1 MEQSYLNMFLQGGII
16 IYILLVI
23 SIISLAIIIERLVFI
38 YKQNAR
44 YDDFFIQLKGAVKSD
59 DETTKLKVLGKMDF
73 SIAKFIAKIKP
84 DSTSNPSPI
93 KQIIDDALT
102 EEDAA
107 QKKRTH
113 ALIFIVQ
120 LAPLLGI
127 LGTVLGLAEAFL
139 SIGDLGGTEK
149 FQMLSRG
156 IGMALS
162 TTIAGL
168 VIAAYTMS
176 GHYFIK
182 YRSRKSLSVLTKH
195 IEDYIQTI
203 SAKNE
208 NRN

>member
-23 SIISLAIIIERLVFI
+23 SIISLAIIIERLIFI

-44 YDDFFIQLKGAVKSD
+44 YDDYFSELKSAVKSNDGNIKQKVLNRD
-59 DETTKLKVLGKMDF
+59 DSAITKL
-73 SIAKFIAKIKP
+73 IARLKP
-84 DSTSNPSPI
+84 SFSNPSPNRQAI
-93 KQIIDDALT
+93 EDALN

-113 ALIFIVQ
+113 ALVFIVQ

-127 LGTVLGLAEAFL
+127 LGTVLGLAQAFL

-149 FQMLSRG
+149 FQLLSRG

-182 YRSRKSLSVLTKH
+182 YRTRKSLSALSKH

-203 SAKNE
+203 TINNE
-208 NRN
+208 N

>member
-1 MEQSYLNMFLQGGII
+1 MEQTYLDMFLQGGFI
-16 IYILLVI
+16 IYILLII

-38 YKQNAR
+38 YKRNVR
-44 YDDFFIQLKGAVKSD
+44 YDNFFSELKSAVKSKD
-59 DETTKLKVLGKMDF
+59 KNSKQKVPGGKEATMGKYI
-73 SIAKFIAKIKP
+73 SRLKP
-84 DSTSNPSPI
+84 DSYDNPSLN
-93 KQIIDDALT
+93 KVIIEDVLN
-102 EEDAA
+102 EEDAV
-107 QKKRTH
+107 QKKHLH

-139 SIGDLGGTEK
+139 SIGNLGGAEK
-149 FQMLSRG
+149 FQILSQG
-156 IGMALS
+156 IGKALS

-182 YRSRKSLSVLTKH
+182 YRISKSISGLSKH

-203 SAKNE
+203 SGENE
-208 NRN
+208 N

>member
-23 SIISLAIIIERLVFI
+23 SIISLAIIIERLIFI

-44 YDDFFIQLKGAVKSD
+44 YDDYFSELKSAVKSNDENIKQKVLNRD
-59 DETTKLKVLGKMDF
+59 DPAITKL
-73 SIAKFIAKIKP
+73 IARLKP
-84 DSTSNPSPI
+84 SFSNPSPNR
-93 KQIIDDALT
+93 QIIEDALN
-102 EEDAA
+102 EEGAA

-113 ALIFIVQ
+113 ALVFIVQ

-127 LGTVLGLAEAFL
+127 LGTVLGLAQAFL

-149 FQMLSRG
+149 FQLLSRG

-182 YRSRKSLSVLTKH
+182 YRTRKSLSALSKH
-195 IEDYIQTI
+195 IEDYMQTI
-203 SAKNE
+203 TTNNE
-208 NRN
+208 N

>member
-23 SIISLAIIIERLVFI
+23 SIISLAIIIERLIFI

-44 YDDFFIQLKGAVKSD
+44 YDDYFSELRSAVKSNDENIKQKVLNRD
-59 DETTKLKVLGKMDF
+59 DSAITKL
-73 SIAKFIAKIKP
+73 IARLKP
-84 DSTSNPSPI
+84 SFSNPSPNR
-93 KQIIDDALT
+93 QIIEDALN

-113 ALIFIVQ
+113 ALVFIVQ

-127 LGTVLGLAEAFL
+127 LGTVLGLAQAFL
-139 SIGDLGGTEK
+139 SIGNLGGTEK
-149 FQMLSRG
+149 FQLLSRG

-182 YRSRKSLSVLTKH
+182 YRTRKSLSALSKH
-195 IEDYIQTI
+195 IEDYMQTI
-203 SAKNE
+203 TTNNE
-208 NRN
+208 N

>member
-16 IYILLVI
+16 IYILLII
-23 SIISLAIIIERLVFI
+23 SIISLAIIMERLVFI
-38 YKQNAR
+38 YKRNVK
-44 YDDFFIQLKGAVKSD
+44 YDDYFARIKSSAKSD
-59 DETTKLKVLGKMDF
+59 DENLSIGKYISKL
-73 SIAKFIAKIKP
+73 KP
-84 DSTSNPSPI
+84 DSSTNPSPN
-93 KQIIDDALT
+93 KQIIEDVLI

-113 ALIFIVQ
+113 ALVFIVQ

-127 LGTVLGLAEAFL
+127 LGTVLGLAQAFL

-149 FQMLSRG
+149 FQLLSRG

-182 YRSRKSLSVLTKH
+182 YRSRKSLSVLSKH

-203 SAKNE
+203 SNKNE
-208 NRN
+208 N

>member
-16 IYILLVI
+16 IYILLII
-23 SIISLAIIIERLVFI
+23 SIIALAIIIERLVFI
-38 YKQNAR
+38 YKQNAK
-44 YDDFFIQLKGAVKSD
+44 YDDFFARIKSSAKSD
-59 DETTKLKVLGKMDF
+59 DENHSIGKYISKL
-73 SIAKFIAKIKP
+73 KP
-84 DSTSNPSPI
+84 DSSTNPSPN
-93 KQIIDDALT
+93 KQIIEDVLI

-113 ALIFIVQ
+113 ALVFIVQ

-127 LGTVLGLAEAFL
+127 LGTVLGLAQAFL

-149 FQMLSRG
+149 FQLLSRG

-182 YRSRKSLSVLTKH
+182 YRSRKSLSVLSKH
-195 IEDYIQTI
+195 IENYIQTI
-203 SAKNE
+203 SNKNE
-208 NRN
+208 N

>member
-1 MEQSYLNMFLQGGII
+1 MEQSYLNMFLQSGII
-16 IYILLVI
+16 IYILLII
-23 SIISLAIIIERLVFI
+23 SIIALAIIIERLVFI
-38 YKQNAR
+38 YKQNAK
-44 YDDFFIQLKGAVKSD
+44 YDDFFARIKSSAKSD
-59 DETTKLKVLGKMDF
+59 DENHSIGKYISKL
-73 SIAKFIAKIKP
+73 KP
-84 DSTSNPSPI
+84 DSSTNPSPN
-93 KQIIDDALT
+93 KQIVEDLLI
-102 EEDAA
+102 EEDAL
-107 QKKRTH
+107 QKKRLH

-182 YRSRKSLSVLTKH
+182 YRSRKSLSVLSKY

-203 SAKNE
+203 LNKNE
-208 NRN
+208 N

>member
-38 YKQNAR
+38 YKRNAK
-44 YDDFFIQLKGAVKSD
+44 YDDYFARIKSSAKSD
-59 DETTKLKVLGKMDF
+59 DENLSIGKYISKL
-73 SIAKFIAKIKP
+73 KP
-84 DSTSNPSPI
+84 DSSTNPSPN
-93 KQIIDDALT
+93 KQIVEDLLI
-102 EEDAA
+102 EEDAL
-107 QKKRTH
+107 QKKRLH

-182 YRSRKSLSVLTKH
+182 YRSRKSLVGLSKH
-195 IEDYIQTI
+195 IEDYVQKI
-203 SAKNE
+203 SAKIE
-208 NRN
+208 N

>member
-1 MEQSYLNMFLQGGII
+1 MEQSYLNMFLQGGFI
-16 IYILLVI
+16 IYILLII

-38 YKQNAR
+38 YKQNAK
-44 YDDFFIQLKGAVKSD
+44 YDDFFSQLKSAFKSND
-59 DETTKLKVLGKMDF
+59 DSIKQKALSNDRLAFGKYVAKL
-73 SIAKFIAKIKP
+73 KP
-84 DSTSNPSPI
+84 DSSSNPSTNRQLI
-93 KQIIDDALT
+93 EDALL

-107 QKKRTH
+107 QKKRMH

-182 YRSRKSLSVLTKH
+182 YRTRKSILALSKH
-195 IEDYIQTI
+195 FEDYVQVI
-203 SAKNE
+203 STKNE
-208 NRN
+208 N

>member
-1 MEQSYLNMFLQGGII
+1 MEQSYLDMFLQGGLI
-16 IYILLVI
+16 IYILFVI

-44 YDDFFIQLKGAVKSD
+44 YDDFFS
-59 DETTKLKVLGKMDF
+59 KLKSAVESNDENIKQKVLSKENILIGKY
-73 SIAKFIAKIKP
+73 IAKLKP
-84 DSTSNPSPI
+84 DSSSNPLPN
-93 KQIIDDALT
+93 KQIIEDALI
-102 EEDAA
+102 EEDFA
-107 QKKRTH
+107 QKKRMH

-149 FQMLSRG
+149 FQILSQG
-156 IGMALS
+156 IGKALS

-182 YRSRKSLSVLTKH
+182 YRTGKSISDLSKY
-195 IEDYIQTI
+195 IEDYVQTF

-208 NRN
+208 N

>member
-16 IYILLVI
+16 IYILFVI

-44 YDDFFIQLKGAVKSD
+44 YDDFFSELKSAVKSS
-59 DETTKLKVLGKMDF
+59 DENVIQKVFSKENLSTGKY
-73 SIAKFIAKIKP
+73 IAKLKP
-84 DSTSNPSPI
+84 DSSSNPPPN
-93 KQIIDDALT
+93 KLIIEDALI
-102 EEDAA
+102 EEDTA
-107 QKKRTH
+107 QKKRLH

-139 SIGDLGGTEK
+139 SIGNLGGTEK

-168 VIAAYTMS
+168 VIAAYTML

-182 YRSRKSLSVLTKH
+182 YRTRKSISALSEH
-195 IEDYIQTI
+195 IEDYLQTI
-203 SAKNE
+203 SVKDE
-208 NRN
+208 N

>member
-16 IYILLVI
+16 IYILLII

-38 YKQNAR
+38 YKRNAK
-44 YDDFFIQLKGAVKSD
+44 YDDYFVRIKSSAKSD
-59 DETTKLKVLGKMDF
+59 DENLSIGKYISKL
-73 SIAKFIAKIKP
+73 KP
-84 DSTSNPSPI
+84 DSSTNPSPN
-93 KQIIDDALT
+93 KQIVEDLLI
-102 EEDAA
+102 EEDAL
-107 QKKRTH
+107 QKKRLH

-182 YRSRKSLSVLTKH
+182 YRSRKSLVGLSKH
-195 IEDYIQTI
+195 IEDYVQKI
-203 SAKNE
+203 SAKIE
-208 NRN
+208 N

>member
-1 MEQSYLNMFLQGGII
+1 MFLQGGII
-16 IYILLVI
+16 IYILLII
-23 SIISLAIIIERLVFI
+23 SIIALAIIIERLVFI
-38 YKQNAR
+38 YKQNAK
-44 YDDFFIQLKGAVKSD
+44 YDDFFARIKSSAKSD
-59 DETTKLKVLGKMDF
+59 DENHSIGKYISKL
-73 SIAKFIAKIKP
+73 KP
-84 DSTSNPSPI
+84 DSSTNPSPN
-93 KQIIDDALT
+93 KQIVEDLLI
-102 EEDAA
+102 EEDAL
-107 QKKRTH
+107 QKKRLH

-127 LGTVLGLAEAFL
+127 LGTVLGLAKAFL

-182 YRSRKSLSVLTKH
+182 YRSRKSLSVLSKY

-203 SAKNE
+203 SNKNE
-208 NRN
+208 N

>member
-1 MEQSYLNMFLQGGII
+1 MFLQGGFI
-16 IYILLVI
+16 IYILFII

-44 YDDFFIQLKGAVKSD
+44 YDDFFSELKSAAKSK
-59 DETTKLKVLGKMDF
+59 DENIKQKVLNKMD
-73 SIAKFIAKIKP
+73 SSLGKYITNLKP
-84 DSTSNPSPI
+84 DSSSNPSPN
-93 KQIIDDALT
+93 KQIIEDALV
-102 EEDAA
+102 EEDTV
-107 QKKRTH
+107 QKKRMH

-149 FQMLSRG
+149 FQMLSQG
-156 IGMALS
+156 IGKALS

-182 YRSRKSLSVLTKH
+182 YRRGKSITALSKH

-208 NRN
+208 N

>member
-23 SIISLAIIIERLVFI
+23 SIISLAIIIERLIFI

-44 YDDFFIQLKGAVKSD
+44 YDDYFSELRSAVKSNDENIKQKVLNRD
-59 DETTKLKVLGKMDF
+59 DSAITKL
-73 SIAKFIAKIKP
+73 IARLKP
-84 DSTSNPSPI
+84 SFSNPSPNR
-93 KQIIDDALT
+93 QIIEDALN

-113 ALIFIVQ
+113 ALVFIVQ

-127 LGTVLGLAEAFL
+127 LGTVLGLAQAFL

-149 FQMLSRG
+149 FQLLSRG

-182 YRSRKSLSVLTKH
+182 YRTRKSLSALSKH

-203 SAKNE
+203 TINNE
-208 NRN
+208 N

>member
-1 MEQSYLNMFLQGGII
+1 MEQSYLNMFLQGGFI
-16 IYILLVI
+16 IYILLII
-23 SIISLAIIIERLVFI
+23 SIIALAIIIERLVFI

-44 YDDFFIQLKGAVKSD
+44 YDDFFSELKSAVKSND
-59 DETTKLKVLGKMDF
+59 DSIKQKAFCNDTLSIGKYITKLK
-73 SIAKFIAKIKP
+73 P
-84 DSTSNPSPI
+84 DSSSNPSPN
-93 KQIIDDALT
+93 KQIIEDALV

-107 QKKRTH
+107 QKKRMH

-149 FQMLSRG
+149 FQILSQG
-156 IGMALS
+156 IGKALS

-182 YRSRKSLSVLTKH
+182 YRSGKSISALSKH
-195 IEDYIQTI
+195 IDDYIKTI

-208 NRN
+208 N

>member
-1 MEQSYLNMFLQGGII
+1 MEQSYLNMFLQGGFI
-16 IYILLVI
+16 IYILFVI

-44 YDDFFIQLKGAVKSD
+44 YDDFFAELKSAVKSN
-59 DETTKLKVLGKMDF
+59 DENIKQKVLSKANFSIREYISKLKPE
-73 SIAKFIAKIKP
+73 S
-84 DSTSNPSPI
+84 SNPSSN
-93 KQIIDDALT
+93 KQIIEDALI

-139 SIGDLGGTEK
+139 SIGDLGGSEK
-149 FQMLSRG
+149 FQMLSQG
-156 IGMALS
+156 IGKALS

-182 YRSRKSLSVLTKH
+182 YRTSKSISALSMH
-195 IEDYIQTI
+195 IEDYVQTI

-208 NRN
+208 N

>member
-16 IYILLVI
+16 IYLLLII

-38 YKQNAR
+38 YKHNAM
-44 YDDFFIQLKGAVKSD
+44 YDDFFARIKSSAKSK
-59 DETTKLKVLGKMDF
+59 DEILSIRKYISKLKPNS
-73 SIAKFIAKIKP
+73 SI
-84 DSTSNPSPI
+84 NPSQN
-93 KQIIDDALT
+93 KQIVEDLLS
-102 EEDAA
+102 EEDAL
-107 QKKRTH
+107 QKKRLH

-139 SIGDLGGTEK
+139 SIGDLGGAEK

-182 YRSRKSLSVLTKH
+182 YRSRKSLTALSKH
-195 IEDYIQTI
+195 IEDYILTI

-208 NRN
+208 N

>member
-16 IYILLVI
+16 IYILLII

-38 YKQNAR
+38 YKRNAK
-44 YDDFFIQLKGAVKSD
+44 YDDYFARIKSSAKSD
-59 DETTKLKVLGKMDF
+59 DENLSIGKYISKL
-73 SIAKFIAKIKP
+73 KP
-84 DSTSNPSPI
+84 DSSTNPSPN
-93 KQIIDDALT
+93 KQIVEDLLI
-102 EEDAA
+102 EEDAL
-107 QKKRTH
+107 QKKRLH

-182 YRSRKSLSVLTKH
+182 YRSRKSLVGLSKH
-195 IEDYIQTI
+195 IEDYVQKI
-203 SAKNE
+203 SAKIE
-208 NRN
+208 N

>member
-23 SIISLAIIIERLVFI
+23 SIISLAIIIERLIFI

-44 YDDFFIQLKGAVKSD
+44 YDDYFSELKSAVKSNDENIKQKVLNRD
-59 DETTKLKVLGKMDF
+59 DSAITKL
-73 SIAKFIAKIKP
+73 IARLKP
-84 DSTSNPSPI
+84 SFSNPSPNR
-93 KQIIDDALT
+93 QIIEDALN

-113 ALIFIVQ
+113 ALVFIVQ

-127 LGTVLGLAEAFL
+127 LGTVLGLAQAFL

-149 FQMLSRG
+149 FQLLSRG

-182 YRSRKSLSVLTKH
+182 YRTRKSLSALSKH

-203 SAKNE
+203 TTKNE
-208 NRN
+208 N

>member
-1 MEQSYLNMFLQGGII
+1 MEQSYLSMFLQGGII
-16 IYILLVI
+16 IYILLII
-23 SIISLAIIIERLVFI
+23 SITSLAIIIERLVFI

-44 YDDFFIQLKGAVKSD
+44 YDYFFARIKSADKSVDENLLIGKYISKLKSD
-59 DETTKLKVLGKMDF
+59 
-73 SIAKFIAKIKP
+73 S
-84 DSTSNPSPI
+84 STNPSPY
-93 KQIIDDALT
+93 KQIIDDVLAEEEAL
-102 EEDAA
+102 
-107 QKKRTH
+107 QKKRLH

-127 LGTVLGLAEAFL
+127 LGTVLGLAESFL

-182 YRSRKSLSVLTKH
+182 HRTRKSLTGLSKH

-208 NRN
+208 N

>member
-1 MEQSYLNMFLQGGII
+1 MEQSYLNMFLQGGFI
-16 IYILLVI
+16 IYILLFI

-38 YKQNAR
+38 YKQNAK
-44 YDDFFIQLKGAVKSD
+44 YDDFFLQLKTAFKSND
-59 DETTKLKVLGKMDF
+59 DSIKQKALSNDRLAFGKYVAKLKT
-73 SIAKFIAKIKP
+73 
-84 DSTSNPSPI
+84 DSSSNPSPN
-93 KQIIDDALT
+93 KQIIEDALL

-107 QKKRTH
+107 QKKRMH

-182 YRSRKSLSVLTKH
+182 YRTRISILALSKH
-195 IEDYIQTI
+195 IEDYVQVI
-203 SAKNE
+203 STKNE
-208 NRN
+208 N

>member
-1 MEQSYLNMFLQGGII
+1 MEQSYLDMFLQGGFI
-16 IYILLVI
+16 IYILFVI

-44 YDDFFIQLKGAVKSD
+44 NDDFFSELESAVKSN
-59 DETTKLKVLGKMDF
+59 DENVKQKVLIKENILIGKY
-73 SIAKFIAKIKP
+73 IAKLKP
-84 DSTSNPSPI
+84 DSSNPSPNE
-93 KQIIDDALT
+93 QIIEEALV
-102 EEDAA
+102 EEDSA

-149 FQMLSRG
+149 FQMLSQG
-156 IGMALS
+156 IGKALS

-182 YRSRKSLSVLTKH
+182 YRTGKSISALSKH

-208 NRN
+208 N

>member
-1 MEQSYLNMFLQGGII
+1 MEQSYLDMFLQGGFI
-16 IYILLVI
+16 IYILFVI

-44 YDDFFIQLKGAVKSD
+44 NDDFFSELKSAVKSN
-59 DETTKLKVLGKMDF
+59 DENVKQKVLSKKNILIGKY
-73 SIAKFIAKIKP
+73 IAKIKP
-84 DSTSNPSPI
+84 DSSTPSPN
-93 KQIIDDALT
+93 KQIIEDTLI

-107 QKKRTH
+107 QKKRMH

-149 FQMLSRG
+149 FQMLSKG
-156 IGMALS
+156 IGKALS

-182 YRSRKSLSVLTKH
+182 YRTIKSISALSKH
-195 IEDYIQTI
+195 IEDFIQTI
-203 SAKNE
+203 SAKK
-208 NRN
+208 

>member
-16 IYILLVI
+16 IYLLLII
-23 SIISLAIIIERLVFI
+23 SIISLAVIIERLIFI
-38 YKQNAR
+38 YKHNAM
-44 YDDFFIQLKGAVKSD
+44 YDDFFSRVKSSAKSN
-59 DETTKLKVLGKMDF
+59 DEIF
-73 SIAKFIAKIKP
+73 SIGKHISKLKP
-84 DSTSNPSPI
+84 DSSTNPSPN
-93 KQIIDDALT
+93 KQIVEDLLS
-102 EEDAA
+102 EEDAL
-107 QKKRTH
+107 QKKRLH

-139 SIGDLGGTEK
+139 SIGDLGGAEK

-182 YRSRKSLSVLTKH
+182 YRSRKSLTALSKH
-195 IEDYIQTI
+195 IEDYILTI

-208 NRN
+208 N

>member
-16 IYILLVI
+16 IYILLII

-44 YDDFFIQLKGAVKSD
+44 YDDFFSVLKSVVKSN
-59 DETTKLKVLGKMDF
+59 DENAKQKVLSKENLSIGKYITKLK
-73 SIAKFIAKIKP
+73 P
-84 DSTSNPSPI
+84 DSSSNPSPN
-93 KQIIDDALT
+93 KQVIEDALA
-102 EEDAA
+102 EEEAT

-168 VIAAYTMS
+168 LIAAYTMF

-182 YRSRKSLSVLTKH
+182 YRTRKSILALSSH
-195 IEDYIQTI
+195 IEDYVQTI

-208 NRN
+208 N

>member
-1 MEQSYLNMFLQGGII
+1 MEQSYLNMFLQGGFI
-16 IYILLVI
+16 IYLLFVI

-44 YDDFFIQLKGAVKSD
+44 YDDFFSALKSTVKSN
-59 DETTKLKVLGKMDF
+59 DENIKQKVFSKKNLSFGKYIAKLKPN
-73 SIAKFIAKIKP
+73 S
-84 DSTSNPSPI
+84 SSNPSPN
-93 KQIIDDALT
+93 KQIIEDALV
-102 EEDAA
+102 EENAA

-113 ALIFIVQ
+113 ALIFIIQ

-168 VIAAYTMS
+168 VIAAYTML

-182 YRSRKSLSVLTKH
+182 YRTRKSISDLSKH
-195 IEDYIQTI
+195 IEDYVQTI
-203 SAKNE
+203 SVKNE
-208 NRN
+208 N

>member
-16 IYILLVI
+16 IYILLII

-44 YDDFFIQLKGAVKSD
+44 YDDFFSKLKSAVNSD
-59 DETTKLKVLGKMDF
+59 DENIKQKVLNRNDSAITKL
-73 SIAKFIAKIKP
+73 IAKLIP
-84 DSTSNPSPI
+84 SSSNPSPNR
-93 KQIIDDALT
+93 QIVEDALS

-107 QKKRTH
+107 QKKRLH

-127 LGTVLGLAEAFL
+127 LGTVLGLAQAFL

-182 YRSRKSLSVLTKH
+182 YRTRKSLSALSKH

-203 SAKNE
+203 SVKNE
-208 NRN
+208 N